1 MNNNPFYEQV
11 MAQLRWQAQKIG
23 EFDTELKHL
32 KKELSNA
39 IMQRQI
45 HVDKIEYKFD
55 QLKIETLEGTLN
67 IGISP
72 SGGKQIEEMMV
83 GDKEIE
89 LSDPEKNQRH
99 QSVKDQIDHYLSSS
113 CMSDIKQLEANHQ
126 VILGQAYRE
135 AIINDIRNQV
145 DKRIEVYFDNMA
157 HIHKNESENEVIF
170 EKVKRDIQT
179 AIERHLKSK
188 KQGGSLNE
196 NGG

>member
-1 MNNNPFYEQV
+1 LNNIPFYDQV
-11 MAQLRWQAQKIG
+11 IAQLRWQAQKIA
-23 EFDTELKHL
+23 EFDTELKQL
-32 KKELSNA
+32 KKELSEVQA
-39 IMQRQI
+39 QRQI

-72 SGGKQIEEMMV
+72 NGGKQIEEMMV
-83 GDKEIE
+83 EDKEFE
-89 LSDPEKNQRH
+89 LSDPEKDQRY
-99 QSVKDQIDHYLSSS
+99 QAVKDQVDHYLSSG
-113 CMSDIKQLEANHQ
+113 CISDLKQLEANYQ

-135 AIINDIRNQV
+135 AIIKDMRNQV
-145 DKRIEVYFDNMA
+145 DKRIEVYLDNMA
-157 HIHKNESENEVIF
+157 HIHKNGSENEVVF

-179 AIERHLKSK
+179 AMERHLKSK